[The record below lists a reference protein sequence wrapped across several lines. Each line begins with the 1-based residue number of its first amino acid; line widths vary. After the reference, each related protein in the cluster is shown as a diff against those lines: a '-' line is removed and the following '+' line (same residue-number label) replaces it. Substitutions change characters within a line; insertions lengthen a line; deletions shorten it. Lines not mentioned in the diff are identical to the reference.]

1 MFDIN
6 GYEFIV
12 LVIVA
17 IVVLGPERLPE
28 YAAKL
33 GRLVRQLRVMADGAK
48 AQLKDQ
54 LGPEFDDLNWRQ
66 YDPRQYDPRRIVR
79 EALAEPLD
87 YVSQPFKELADE
99 ARTVRDDV
107 VSVKDTAREV
117 LANHGSAP
125 VAPAVVG
132 AAVTGSAV
140 MGAVGSMVPS
150 GRASYWDAEAT

>member
-12 LVIVA
+12 LLLVA
-17 IVVLGPERLPE
+17 VVVLGPERLPE

-33 GRLVRQLRVMADGAK
+33 GRTVRQLRVMAEGAK

-79 EALAEPLD
+79 EALMDP
-87 YVSQPFKELADE
+87 VP
-99 ARTVRDDV
+99 
-107 VSVKDTAREV
+107 TA
-117 LANHGSAP
+117 A
-125 VAPAVVG
+125 AVGTDLG
-132 AAVTGSAV
+132 AAAG
-140 MGAVGSMVPS
+140 PS
-150 GRASYWDAEAT
+150 PTVHDPVKPTPWDPDAT